1 MTNHHDLEF
10 DLADRI
16 RKAMRVAGLDQQT
29 LASAIGVTGSA
40 ISGWVRAV
48 SAPDLAMQGRI
59 ARATGVPMDW
69 LVRGPGREPTPA
81 EAAWMRQIAG
91 VADDARRALAD
102 LEDALHEA
110 GQRGPDSVQALA
122 DHLIDRLTAPKGT

>member
-1 MTNHHDLEF
+1 MTDHRLEF

-16 RKAMRVAGLDQQT
+16 RKSMRVAGLDQQT
-29 LASAIGVTGSA
+29 LAAAIGVTSSA
-40 ISGWVRAV
+40 ISAWVRAV
-48 SAPDLAMQGRI
+48 SAPDLDTQARI

-91 VADDARRALAD
+91 VAEDARQALTD

-122 DHLIDRLTAPKGT
+122 DHLMDRLTSPRGA